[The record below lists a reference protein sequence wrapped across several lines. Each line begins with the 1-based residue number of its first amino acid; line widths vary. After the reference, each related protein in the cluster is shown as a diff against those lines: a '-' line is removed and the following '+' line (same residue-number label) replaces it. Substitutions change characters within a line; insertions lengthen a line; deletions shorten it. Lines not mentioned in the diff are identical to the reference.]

1 MTTQPVPAPEHRAR
15 WGPTLGLLFVILLVA
30 SFLTGHTPDTNKS
43 PAYILAWYNTHSH
56 KVSMVFSILLTDLAV
71 VVGVFFFGYLRD
83 RWGRRDLGSR
93 LAPTLPAGV
102 IIFAMSGVLGSGALV
117 ALLDSPKHLTP
128 EAAQALNFIQSDLA
142 TGATFAGVSIFMLA
156 SWMIIWKTRIL
167 PVWVA
172 WISFV
177 LGIVALAG
185 PLGFFAFLATGIWL
199 LIVAYFMWRHEQQ
212 LPEGSLSVSGGG
224 SDGLPPS
231 A

>member
-1 MTTQPVPAPEHRAR
+1 MSTQAVPGPEHRAR
-15 WGPTLGLLFVILLVA
+15 WGPALGLLFVVLLVA

-71 VVGVFFFGYLRD
+71 VVGIFFFGYLRD
-83 RWGRRDLGSR
+83 RWGRTDLGSR
-93 LAPTLPAGV
+93 LAPTLLAGV
-102 IIFAMSGVLGSGALV
+102 IIFAMSGVLGSGALI

-156 SWMIIWKTRIL
+156 SWMIIWKTRTL

-199 LIVAYFMWRHEQQ
+199 LIVTYFMWRHEQK
-212 LPEGSLSVSGGG
+212 LPEGSLSVSGGA
-224 SDGLPPS
+224 SDGLAPS

>member
-1 MTTQPVPAPEHRAR
+1 VDNPSFSVRDAEAAGSNPAFP
-15 WGPTLGLLFVILLVA
+15 
-30 SFLTGHTPDTNKS
+30 TGHTPDTDKS
-43 PAYILAWYNTHSH
+43 AAYILAWYNTHSH
-56 KVSMVFSILLTDLAV
+56 KVSMVLSILLTDLAV

-83 RWGRRDLGSR
+83 RWGRTDLGSR
-93 LAPTLPAGV
+93 LAPTLLAGV
-102 IIFAMSGVLGSGALV
+102 IIFAMSGVLGSGSLV

-128 EAAQALNFIQSDLA
+128 EAAQALDFIQSDLA

-199 LIVAYFMWRHEQQ
+199 LIVTYFMWRHEQE
-212 LPEGSLSVSGGG
+212 LPEGSLADLSGS